1 MSFGWSASAADRR
14 LLPEGRLA
22 GPMPWVIAIMMFL
35 TTLAAAAGLG
45 LGTAVRALGEDLA
58 GKLTIQ
64 IVEANPDI
72 RNAEA
77 RAVERALGGTSGIVV
92 VRRLE
97 DAEMAALLEP
107 WLGAEGLV
115 GEDLPVPALIDVSLA
130 DGSIASIRRVEQAVR
145 AVAPAARIDRH
156 ARWLAPLAGLI
167 ASLKWLAAALV
178 ILMAA
183 ATAAAVVLAARAALN
198 THRAT
203 IDVLHLMG
211 ATDVQIA
218 WLFQRRIALDAL
230 FGGIVGLLGAA
241 AVILL
246 LGRRID
252 AIGSD
257 LLGSVGL
264 SWEDRAIILGLP
276 LAGALLAMLAAR
288 ITVLRT
294 LRKML

>member
-1 MSFGWSASAADRR
+1 MSFGWAASAADRR
-14 LLPEGRLA
+14 LLPEGRFA

-35 TTLAAAAGLG
+35 TALAAAAGLG
-45 LGTAVRALGEDLA
+45 LGTAARALGEDLA

-64 IVEANPDI
+64 IVEANPDT
-72 RNAEA
+72 RKAQA
-77 RAVERALGGTSGIVV
+77 GAVERALRGTSGVV
-92 VRRLE
+92 AVRRVS
-97 DAEMAALLEP
+97 DQEMAALLEP

-115 GEDLPVPALIDVSLA
+115 GDDLPVPALIDVSLA
-130 DGSIASIRRVEQAVR
+130 SGSVERIRVVEQAVR
-145 AVAPAARIDRH
+145 AIAPAARIDRH

-167 ASLKWLAAALV
+167 ASLKWLAAGLV

-198 THRAT
+198 THRST

-211 ATDVQIA
+211 ANDIQIA
-218 WLFQRRIALDAL
+218 RLFQRRIALDAL
-230 FGGIVGLLGAA
+230 FGGVVGLLSAV

-246 LGRRID
+246 LGNRIE

-264 SWEDRAIILGLP
+264 SWIDRGIILALP
-276 LAGALLAMLAAR
+276 FAGALLATLAAR
-288 ITVLRT
+288 ITVLKT